1 MNPRTYEAAL
11 VLDTGLD
18 PDKLKEQLE
27 KFEEQIL
34 HFGGLIRRWDPWGKK
49 RLAYEIQ
56 HKQYGYYAVVV
67 FDVEP
72 SAIKS
77 LDRYLRLNSY
87 LLRHLIVQM
96 NRHRIPP
103 VEPTAQLRLEPDKL
117 TEETAGTPVS
127 ESEESAGENP
137 EEQAEES
144 LTPDVEGDTR
154 SETSG
159 ESQPIRPAPR
169 S

>member
-1 MNPRTYEAAL
+1 MSLRTYEAVL

-18 PDKLKEQLE
+18 PEKLKEQLE
-27 KFEEQIL
+27 KFQEQIF

-72 SAIKS
+72 SALKP
-77 LDRYLRLNSY
+77 LERYLRLNSY
-87 LLRHLIVQM
+87 LLRHLIVLM

-103 VEPTAQLRLEPDKL
+103 IEPTAQLHFEPEKL
-117 TEETAGTPVS
+117 TEETTETGLGEAA
-127 ESEESAGENP
+127 ESVGEK
-137 EEQAEES
+137 AEERTEGS
-144 LTPDVEGDTR
+144 LTPDVEGDAR
-154 SETSG
+154 SETSS
-159 ESQPIRPAPR
+159 ESQPA
-169 S
+169 